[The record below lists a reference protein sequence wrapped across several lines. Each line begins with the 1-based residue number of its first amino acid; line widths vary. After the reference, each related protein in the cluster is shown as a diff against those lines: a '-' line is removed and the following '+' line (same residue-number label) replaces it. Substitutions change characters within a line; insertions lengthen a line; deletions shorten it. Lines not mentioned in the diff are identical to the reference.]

1 MCCCCEKLN
10 ERVKNLTV
18 CDIGLIKWSTLFA
31 TLIIAKFFPQILNI
45 PLWILIT
52 LAVVCAIKPF
62 YKFWFKK

>member
-1 MCCCCEKLN
+1 MDCCCTNLN

-18 CDIGLIKWSTLFA
+18 CDIGLIKWTVLFT
-31 TLIIAKFFPQILNI
+31 TLIIAKIFPQVLTI

-62 YKFWFKK
+62 CKFWLKK